1 MTMGDEEG
9 GPRKVSGRVAC
20 LAAAL
25 FGIGV
30 EVEAGKTPIARVFP
44 RSPDDD

>member
-1 MTMGDEEG
+1 M
-9 GPRKVSGRVAC
+9 VSGRVAC

-30 EVEAGKTPIARVFP
+30 EVEAGAGKTPVARIFP
-44 RSPDDD
+44 RWPDDD